1 MADHLLGSS
10 NANDAVRIS
19 LVQPT
24 PSGLK
29 TLSTFNP
36 KFTYPIF
43 GEEERIF
50 GYQNLDLHFRFVAH
64 DLRPNLEI
72 SYDKKFPAVGD
83 TAALDLN
90 QTLKDWVPRGQSRS
104 HLTSTISK
112 LYCRR
117 IPEEKRLR
125 AGHQK

>member
-1 MADHLLGSS
+1 MTDLLLGSS

-19 LVQPT
+19 LVQPA

-50 GYQNLDLHFRFVAH
+50 GYQNLDLHFRFDAH
-64 DLRPNLEI
+64 DLI
-72 SYDKKFPAVGD
+72 
-83 TAALDLN
+83 
-90 QTLKDWVPRGQSRS
+90 
-104 HLTSTISK
+104 
-112 LYCRR
+112 
-117 IPEEKRLR
+117 
-125 AGHQK
+125 